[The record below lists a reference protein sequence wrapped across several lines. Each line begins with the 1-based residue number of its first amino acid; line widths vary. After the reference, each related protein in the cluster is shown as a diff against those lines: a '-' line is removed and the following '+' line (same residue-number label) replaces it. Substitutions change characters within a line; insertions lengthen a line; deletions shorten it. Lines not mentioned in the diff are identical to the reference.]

1 MLTGFVLVY
10 SEGIKLV
17 SIIRFIFFSK
27 CKTKLLLKENILA
40 GMGAFMF
47 CSKCGKELKKDDRFV

>member
-10 SEGIKLV
+10 SEDIKLV

-27 CKTKLLLKENILA
+27 CKTKYWQEWVLL
-40 GMGAFMF
+40 
-47 CSKCGKELKKDDRFV
+47 CFVASVEKN